1 MAWRYLFWLE
11 KLIGID
17 SKSITYLTE
26 GLEIDEMHMEAI
38 EKIVKATDPH
48 PDNNESVLRD
58 GDDVRI
64 LLTILDLTL
73 NALFKLRPAAARKWL
88 MEYE

>member
-1 MAWRYLFWLE
+1 MCWRYLFWLE

-26 GLEIDEMHMEAI
+26 RLEIDEMHMEI
-38 EKIVKATDPH
+38 IDEIVKATDPNPNH
-48 PDNNESVLRD
+48 NESVLRD
-58 GDDVRI
+58 DDDVRI

-73 NALFKLRPAAARKWL
+73 NALFKLRPMAARKWL